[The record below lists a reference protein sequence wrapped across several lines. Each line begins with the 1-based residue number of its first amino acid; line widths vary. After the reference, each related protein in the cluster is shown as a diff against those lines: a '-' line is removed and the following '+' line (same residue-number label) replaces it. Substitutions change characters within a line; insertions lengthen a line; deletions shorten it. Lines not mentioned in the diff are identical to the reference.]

1 MPDCS
6 RLDALVTPF
15 IDGELAD
22 AEQRQVSR
30 HLEGCRACRARVE
43 AERSIRA
50 LLRER
55 NRDLCAGSAPSGLKA
70 RCALLRSIQPSAA
83 PPARAGSRL
92 LPFAAPWTGG
102 LRPLALAAT
111 LVLVVGGAFLYQATH
126 SSNRVLAAELAADH
140 MKCFGLNGLLG
151 TSHSHEAVE
160 ESMASSFDWDMD
172 VPEAGTAPGERLDL
186 VGSRMCL
193 YGEGRTAHIMF
204 RHNGVPMSLFMLP
217 RETRS
222 EQLVDIFG
230 YNCRIWSAGD
240 RTFVLV
246 SRESAPEMER
256 VTALVRATLR

>member
-6 RLDALVTPF
+6 HIDALVTPF
-15 IDGELAD
+15 VDGELPD
-22 AEQRQVSR
+22 DEQRHVSR
-30 HLEGCRACRARVE
+30 HLDACAACRARVA
-43 AERSIRA
+43 AERTVRS
-50 LLRER
+50 LLQARHD
-55 NRDLCAGSAPSGLKA
+55 DLCTGSAPSALKA
-70 RCALLRSIQPSAA
+70 RCASFRSLPAPGA
-83 PPARAGSRL
+83 PPARAGRRA
-92 LPFAAPWTGG
+92 LPFASPWSGW

-111 LVLVVGGAFLYQATH
+111 LVIVVGGAFLYQATQ

-140 MKCFGLNGLLG
+140 MKCFGLNELLG
-151 TSHSHEAVE
+151 TSDSQKSVE
-160 ESMASSFDWDMD
+160 DSMASTFEWKMHI
-172 VPEAGTAPGERLDL
+172 PQAAAEERLDL
-186 VGSRMCL
+186 IGSRLCL

-222 EQLVDIFG
+222 EQLVDVFG

-256 VTALVRATLR
+256 VTAVVRATLK